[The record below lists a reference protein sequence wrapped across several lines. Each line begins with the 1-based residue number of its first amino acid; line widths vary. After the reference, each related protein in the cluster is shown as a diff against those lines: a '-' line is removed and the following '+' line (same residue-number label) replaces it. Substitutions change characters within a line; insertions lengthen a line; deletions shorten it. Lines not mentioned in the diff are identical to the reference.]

1 MSHYKLGIT
10 LLSLLLLSS
19 CFITSNLDTWK
30 LVEADY
36 LSENAE
42 EFQEMCLIQKTI
54 DEKYPV
60 TNKLYPI
67 YKGDNFHDFPNL
79 ITLKNI
85 VKPAST
91 KWVKKKADKNCLSA
105 DPEECL
111 VWCLIEDPAK
121 YQTLK
126 IVLDTSL
133 TSSYKM
139 ELIDP
144 NFENNDD
151 YEIWKQVICPS
162 EITEDLIGNI
172 QTTLKNKG
180 LYLKEATYELDEQ
193 TQIAIYDFQEANG
206 LSKGYLDF
214 ETLKAL
220 DLNY

>member
-1 MSHYKLGIT
+1 
-10 LLSLLLLSS
+10 
-19 CFITSNLDTWK
+19 
-30 LVEADY
+30 
-36 LSENAE
+36 
-42 EFQEMCLIQKTI
+42 MCLIQKTI

-133 TSSYKM
+133 TTNYKL